1 MNPTDIIG
9 TIGVTILLVAFFL
22 NLFKYLDPEKPTYIT
37 LNILGSAIACY
48 ASILLRYVPFIVL
61 EATWAVVSLIGLL
74 KFYRK

>member
-1 MNPTDIIG
+1 MNLTDIIG

-22 NLFKYLDPEKPTYIT
+22 NLFKYLDPERPTYIT

-61 EATWAVVSLIGLL
+61 EATWGAVSVIGLI
-74 KFYRK
+74 KYFRK

>member
-1 MNPTDIIG
+1 MNLTDIIG

-22 NLFKYLDPEKPTYIT
+22 NLFKYLDPERPTYIT
-37 LNILGSAIACY
+37 LNILGSGVACY

-61 EATWAVVSLIGLL
+61 EATWGIVSIIGLL